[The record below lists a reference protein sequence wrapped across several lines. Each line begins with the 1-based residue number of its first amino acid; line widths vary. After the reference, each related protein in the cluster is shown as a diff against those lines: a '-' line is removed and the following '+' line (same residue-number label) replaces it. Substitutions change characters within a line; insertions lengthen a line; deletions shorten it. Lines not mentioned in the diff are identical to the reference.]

1 MRSFASFTGKFG
13 LQERVGGR
21 TGATEP
27 RSDVFPGTEP
37 ASPPRP
43 QGPPILPGGGA
54 GAQRGVPV
62 AARKPPPGP
71 EPQGRPLR
79 RGDPRGPPTPAPE
92 PRQAGLG
99 RAVVAQ
105 RVGRHR
111 LGRGAPLHLRGGVWL
126 RRDAAAHPLRHHDV
140 RRRAPQV
147 RHASPEAALPAAHV
161 PGRGFLVP
169 GVFRTRLRLRPR
181 LAQDARGLRGHT
193 LRGER
198 PEDLDHARAFRRLD
212 VLPGAHRFRGEKAG
226 RHLFPA
232 GRHEDPGHHGAPAQA
247 HGRRPRSERGVLRRC
262 PRPGREPGAPGRAG
276 LDRRQVPARARAHGH
291 RAHRRLEARARK
303 AQGARR
309 DRAQGRQAPH
319 RGRALPRPPHA
330 GRGGAHGARSHEPAL
345 PRPAARGSGARR
357 GGLDAQGP
365 RHRDPAGPHRARD
378 GRAGPARATGARA
391 RWRRVRHRRGRTGAA
406 LLQLPQDLDLRRL
419 QRDPA
424 QHHRQAEPRTLM
436 KFDYSEEQRLVADS
450 VRRFVAQDY
459 AFEARRKILA
469 SGAGWSEGAWAKLAE
484 IGLLGLPFDSDYGG
498 FGRRAVDLMSVM
510 EAFGDALVVEPYL
523 ATVLGGRFVARGAA
537 ETRKREILPAIA
549 EGRLRM
555 AFAHGEEDARYDLAR
570 VATRAKKVSGGY
582 VIDGRKRAVLQAP
595 CANLLVVS
603 ARMSGADAERAG
615 ISLFLVDAAAVAMT
629 PYAMLDGTRG
639 ADVDLKGVQVA
650 ADALIGPEGGAIDLI
665 EEVTDFA
672 LALLCAEA
680 VGAMNDANEATL
692 EYLKTR
698 RQFGVP
704 IGSFQALQHRMVD
717 MVVECEHARALG

>member
-1 MRSFASFTGKFG
+1 
-13 LQERVGGR
+13 
-21 TGATEP
+21 
-27 RSDVFPGTEP
+27 
-37 ASPPRP
+37 
-43 QGPPILPGGGA
+43 
-54 GAQRGVPV
+54 
-62 AARKPPPGP
+62 
-71 EPQGRPLR
+71 
-79 RGDPRGPPTPAPE
+79 
-92 PRQAGLG
+92 
-99 RAVVAQ
+99 
-105 RVGRHR
+105 
-111 LGRGAPLHLRGGVWL
+111 
-126 RRDAAAHPLRHHDV
+126 
-140 RRRAPQV
+140 
-147 RHASPEAALPAAHV
+147 
-161 PGRGFLVP
+161 
-169 GVFRTRLRLRPR
+169 
-181 LAQDARGLRGHT
+181 
-193 LRGER
+193 
-198 PEDLDHARAFRRLD
+198 
-212 VLPGAHRFRGEKAG
+212 
-226 RHLFPA
+226 
-232 GRHEDPGHHGAPAQA
+232 
-247 HGRRPRSERGVLRRC
+247 
-262 PRPGREPGAPGRAG
+262 
-276 LDRRQVPARARAHGH
+276 
-291 RAHRRLEARARK
+291 
-303 AQGARR
+303 
-309 DRAQGRQAPH
+309 
-319 RGRALPRPPHA
+319 
-330 GRGGAHGARSHEPAL
+330 
-345 PRPAARGSGARR
+345 
-357 GGLDAQGP
+357 
-365 RHRDPAGPHRARD
+365 
-378 GRAGPARATGARA
+378 
-391 RWRRVRHRRGRTGAA
+391 
-406 LLQLPQDLDLRRL
+406 
-419 QRDPA
+419 
-424 QHHRQAEPRTLM
+424 M

-469 SGAGWSEGAWAKLAE
+469 SSAGWSGAAWSKLAE

-498 FGRRAVDLMSVM
+498 FGGRAVDLMSIM

-717 MVVECEHARALG
+717 MVIECEQARSMASLACARVDADIDAAERTRLVSAAKIKIADAARRISQEAVQLHGGMGMSDELKVSHTFRRLTAIARELGDADHHLERFARGQ